1 MEFALR
7 YAVALG
13 VVALLLVGLSAATRF
28 LARGRTRLARA
39 NRSVELLES
48 AALTQHASL
57 HVVGIGGRRYLV
69 GTSGAAIALLL
80 KLPREADQ
88 K

>member
-1 MEFALR
+1 MR

-28 LARGRTRLARA
+28 FSRGRPRLARGGPTID
-39 NRSVELLES
+39 VLES
-48 AALTQHASL
+48 AALTQQASVHVL
-57 HVVGIGGRRYLV
+57 HIAGRRYLV
-69 GTSGAAIALLL
+69 GTSGTEIALLL
-80 KLPREADQ
+80 KLPRDADQ